1 MLANVL
7 ANCYLNE
14 LLANSYSEV
23 LSIREII
30 RVSIL
35 TEGGRRRG
43 SAAVGGGNEEEDDQ
57 VT

>member
-1 MLANVL
+1 MLANEW

-14 LLANSYSEV
+14 ILANSYLEV
-23 LSIREII
+23 LSILEVI

-43 SAAVGGGNEEEDDQ
+43 SAAVGGGNEEEDD
-57 VT
+57 